1 MEVYIKCDDNTNY
14 MLAQDKRSG
23 TVYKNSYRRKPVAVV
38 IKYIVERNGEEKMTF
53 TSKKEADAY
62 DKMLDIADQLSDFLA
77 TGPVGLDDSQLEEL
91 GLFLA
96 ANKDDVMSMLKGAA
110 PVANKKPATKD
121 EKKLKLASENA
132 A

>member
-1 MEVYIKCDDNTNY
+1 M
-14 MLAQDKRSG
+14 
-23 TVYKNSYRRKPVAVV
+23 AVV

-62 DKMLDIADQLSDFLA
+62 DKMLDIADQMSDFLA
-77 TGPVGLDDSQLEEL
+77 TGPVALDDAQLEEL

-96 ANKDDVMSMLKGAA
+96 ANKDDVMNVLKGAKA
-110 PVANKKPATKD
+110 VEEKKPKAAAP
-121 EKKLKLASENA
+121 KKLQLAEDPA